1 MGVDRKKIDS
11 VNLESE
17 LVGNVEENRR
27 RLQRDFSRTKK
38 IEKVPTSTHRLLQLA
53 SGGDVG
59 IAKSEALDQ
68 LRFKPENKEI
78 LEILAIL
85 ETYEQESLKIFFWC
99 NRLLQAFPENKIG
112 KSLENMRSSM
122 KFRDWD
128 LARESS

>member
-85 ETYEQESLKIFFWC
+85 ETYEQESLKIFLTLSIILNLF
-99 NRLLQAFPENKIG
+99 
-112 KSLENMRSSM
+112 
-122 KFRDWD
+122 
-128 LARESS
+128 